1 MASTYRTRF
10 APSPTGQMHPGHAR
24 TALITWLQARTQG
37 GKIVMRIEDIDRPRV
52 IAGAAD
58 EICRD
63 HEWLGLDWDEG
74 PHFQSDHDES
84 YERALATLEAAGLV
98 YPCTCSRKEIAQIAS
113 APHGEEGPRYPG
125 TCRNGVMNSS
135 RPPALRFR
143 FADPSPGF
151 EDVLCGPFPE
161 GQLGG
166 DFVLRRADGIWAY
179 QLAVVIDDAEAGIS
193 EVIRGEDLLSSTP
206 RQIALYRALGHP
218 VPRFA
223 HVGLVLDADGR
234 RLATRNGAIS
244 ILSLRNT
251 GRSAEQV
258 IGQLACSLGL
268 TATTAPISAEELISS
283 FALDKISRSSFT
295 WDAKG

>member
-1 MASTYRTRF
+1 
-10 APSPTGQMHPGHAR
+10 
-24 TALITWLQARTQG
+24 
-37 GKIVMRIEDIDRPRV
+37 MRIEDIDRPRV

-63 HEWLGLDWDEG
+63 HEWLGLNWDEG

-84 YERALATLEAAGLV
+84 YQRALAALQAAGLV

-113 APHGEEGPRYPG
+113 APHGEDGLRYPG
-125 TCRNGVMNSS
+125 TCRNGVTNPGRAPSH
-135 RPPALRFR
+135 RFR

-151 EDVLCGPFPE
+151 EDALCGPFPE
-161 GQLGG
+161 GGFGG

-179 QLAVVIDDAEAGIS
+179 QLAVVVDDAEAGIS

-206 RQIALYRALGHP
+206 RQIALYRALGHS

-223 HVGLVLDADGR
+223 HVGLVLDDAGK
-234 RLATRNGAIS
+234 RLATRHGAIS
-244 ILSLRNT
+244 ISSLRNA

-283 FALDKISRSSFT
+283 FALDRIPRSSFT
-295 WDAKG
+295 WGAKG